1 MPSQNSSLEICI
13 GMICGSLPCIK
24 PLYTRLRH
32 GNKSIGLSADSSLGR
47 RSSAYQLSNRK
58 RFASSDESS
67 SKPAAIYRSHNIEYS
82 SGPAIVP
89 RTESEDSILPRNMT
103 AYGGHVETLV
113 RGPSASNDHGMVEQ
127 GGRPWNG

>member
-1 MPSQNSSLEICI
+1 MPSQTFSLEICI

-32 GNKSIGLSADSSLGR
+32 GNKSIGLSADSSSGHR
-47 RSSAYQLSNRK
+47 PSAYQLSDRK
-58 RFASSDESS
+58 RFASSDDRSI
-67 SKPAAIYRSHNIEYS
+67 KPAGIYRSHNIEYS
-82 SGPAIVP
+82 IGPAVVP
-89 RTESEDSILPRNMT
+89 RTESEDSILPRNMM

-113 RGPSASNDHGMVEQ
+113 RGPSASDDHGMVEQ